1 MNFITRNLKSSVLKA
16 VSKNGLELANASEK
30 LKDDKQVVTFA
41 IRQNA
46 QACKYMSDRLANDE
60 RFIYSLAKENIEV
73 LSNLHNETATK
84 VLQRLRDESK
94 YKVVDESKVFNDKM
108 VIDSI
113 EKVKWA
119 LNFTSGAVVLDRATD
134 ELKDDIEAVLICVRD
149 KGHALYYASSRLQ
162 DTREVVMEA
171 VKQDGLSLMSASDRL
186 KDDDEIVKT
195 AISNYGYA
203 LRFASA
209 RLRNERDMVHLACKI
224 EPWAIMYAS
233 AEIRNDVNFV
243 YDLAQYNKL
252 ILTKVPKRVAERVT
266 KRLIRNGLWR
276 VDKVALE
283 ENLDEEINIE
293 Q

>member
-1 MNFITRNLKSSVLKA
+1 M
-16 VSKNGLELANASEK
+16 
-30 LKDDKQVVTFA
+30 
-41 IRQNA
+41 
-46 QACKYMSDRLANDE
+46 
-60 RFIYSLAKENIEV
+60 
-73 LSNLHNETATK
+73 
-84 VLQRLRDESK
+84 
-94 YKVVDESKVFNDKM
+94 
-108 VIDSI
+108 
-113 EKVKWA
+113 
-119 LNFTSGAVVLDRATD
+119 
-134 ELKDDIEAVLICVRD
+134 LICVRD